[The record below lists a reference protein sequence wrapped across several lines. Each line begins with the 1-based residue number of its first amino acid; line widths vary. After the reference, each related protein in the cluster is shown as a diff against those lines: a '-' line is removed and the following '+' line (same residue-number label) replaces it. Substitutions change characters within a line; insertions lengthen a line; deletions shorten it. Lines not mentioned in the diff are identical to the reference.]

1 MRGRALYRAAAS
13 GRRFSS
19 WDSKLLAGAAFVPAG
34 FSSGTGVC
42 ARGERREVIRNAEF
56 GMRNWGAGDERARHC
71 GSVAAV
77 CRRFAHG
84 IAVLLRRF
92 ASVHACLFSFVRKK
106 ETACDVLRFYSAGS
120 RSPFVRSRYVCMV
133 ICLWQVHFGFVRFFM
148 AISTGYRDAGNG
160 DTGYGDGGAAFV
172 RFCASTLALKCF
184 PRGVRWGYAPQTAPK
199 SLRLYGLS
207 SRCGGA
213 VSAQI
218 RCACAFLRNHIGLAM
233 LSAGST
239 LGLNV
244 EAALRPPQTAPKSL
258 RLSGLSS
265 GAGRVRKCALRG
277 GVALVRIRGAV
288 TRAHG

>member
-1 MRGRALYRAAAS
+1 
-13 GRRFSS
+13 
-19 WDSKLLAGAAFVPAG
+19 
-34 FSSGTGVC
+34 
-42 ARGERREVIRNAEF
+42 
-56 GMRNWGAGDERARHC
+56 MRNWGAGNERARHC

-84 IAVLLRRF
+84 FAVLLRRF

-148 AISTGYRDAGNG
+148 AISTGLSGNG
-160 DTGYGDGGAAFV
+160 V
-172 RFCASTLALKCF
+172 RGWRRRLCASLRNHIGLAMLSARSTLGL
-184 PRGVRWGYAPQTAPK
+184 RAPKPAPK
-199 SLRLYGLS
+199 SLRLSGLS

>member
-106 ETACDVLRFYSAGS
+106 ETACGILRSYSAGRDRHS
-120 RSPFVRSRYVCMV
+120 CVLAALFGYLP
-133 ICLWQVHFGFVRFFM
+133 LWVHFGFVRFFM
-148 AISTGYRDAGNG
+148 AIPTENERNEGTRRTES
-160 DTGYGDGGAAFV
+160 AA
-172 RFCASTLALKCF
+172 R
-184 PRGVRWGYAPQTAPK
+184 
-199 SLRLYGLS
+199 RL
-207 SRCGGA
+207 
-213 VSAQI
+213 
-218 RCACAFLRNHIGLAM
+218 CAFA
-233 LSAGST
+233 
-239 LGLNV
+239 
-244 EAALRPPQTAPKSL
+244 
-258 RLSGLSS
+258 
-265 GAGRVRKCALRG
+265 
-277 GVALVRIRGAV
+277 
-288 TRAHG
+288 